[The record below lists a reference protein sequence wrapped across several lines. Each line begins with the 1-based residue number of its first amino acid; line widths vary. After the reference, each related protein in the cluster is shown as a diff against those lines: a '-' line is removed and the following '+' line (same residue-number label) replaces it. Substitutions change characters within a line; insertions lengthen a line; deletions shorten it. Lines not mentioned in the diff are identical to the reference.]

1 MGSRYGMQ
9 CHADPSSQASKDYAE
24 SAEDQ
29 KTIYSMLRLIGLT
42 LSCFEEV
49 VAFLLSEETADMSNG
64 LPECVVG
71 PSCRSADQG
80 LDQAHAFW
88 RSARGL
94 GHLRLQGSFV
104 EITNAWQQVAHESL
118 VPRDPDMTWN
128 PWPLLKGILNQK
140 NRNTL

>member
-1 MGSRYGMQ
+1 MQNCIFHSKIISDGLPYGIL
-9 CHADPSSQASKDYAE
+9 CHADPSSQASNDYAE

-49 VAFLLSEETADMSNG
+49 VAFLLSEEIADMSNG
-64 LPECVVG
+64 LPECIVG
-71 PSCRSADQG
+71 ASSRSADQG
-80 LDQAHAFW
+80 LDQAHAFL

-104 EITNAWQQVAHESL
+104 ETTNAW
-118 VPRDPDMTWN
+118 
-128 PWPLLKGILNQK
+128 
-140 NRNTL
+140 